1 MNTLIGARSPE
12 EPENQKGKI
21 SRFIAAFNGSIN
33 GMKRAGE
40 ILVELVEADPHVY
53 DYISN
58 QCPTMT
64 AGMLQTLERVGRGQ
78 VLPTLAM
85 DSSPGG
91 MRLKGLPLSAQKR
104 YETEPV
110 PMVVETDDGTDVLLV
125 HAKNMTSKQAR
136 QAFTN
141 GRLRTEGEQRAKL
154 IEDRSNA
161 AKPVDAVAQPWRI
174 SRGKLEVKG
183 VLFTAGDLASI
194 LTQLTK

>member
-1 MNTLIGARSPE
+1 MNTDIKIMSPDE
-12 EPENQKGKI
+12 EKAKI
-21 SRFIAAFNGSIN
+21 QEFIATFNGSIE
-33 GMKRAGE
+33 GMKLAGE
-40 ILVELVEADPHVY
+40 ILVELVESNPHVY

-125 HAKNMTSKQAR
+125 HAKNMTPKQAR